1 MENKKSFKR
10 TYPADAANIFVRNL
24 LCDVSEELG
33 GFSEKDW
40 DRTLKFFDHKCAY
53 TGVSLSKK
61 KIVQDHLIPH
71 NREACGLNLYGNIVP
86 TTKEANGAKSSKDYK
101 DFILNNTSILGDL
114 DESIRKQRIAKI
126 EEFVVQSKYKV
137 KINCIQSD
145 LSEYAKSHYDS
156 IQRQATDCKEE
167 IAAHIAYEDQAITE
181 SINSNYKTVEEKIKL
196 WASKPYTNVHKIIAM
211 VVSDENMSR
220 DDLVDKINKRNL
232 SKNAS
237 VAVSSLM
244 TNAGNSYGQVFQE
257 ENGCIRFFSKI
268 RSLVESFNWEI

>member
-10 TYPADAANIFVRNL
+10 TYSADAANIFVRNI
-24 LCDVSEELG
+24 LCEVSEELG

-40 DRTLKFFDHKCAY
+40 SKTLKFFDHKCAY

-126 EEFVVQSKYKV
+126 EEFVAQSKYSKIHNSV
-137 KINCIQSD
+137 KDKLVEYTQQQYKIIQDKANNCIV
-145 LSEYAKSHYDS
+145 
-156 IQRQATDCKEE
+156 E
-167 IAAHIAYEDQAITE
+167 IASFIDFSETEITE
-181 SINSNYKTVEEKIKL
+181 SINFHYNNIEEKIEL
-196 WASKPYTNVHKIIAM
+196 WASKPYTNVHKIIAL
-211 VVSDENMSR
+211 VVSNNNMSR
-220 DDLVDKINKRNL
+220 DELVDKVSKNTL
-232 SKNAS
+232 SKNAYG
-237 VAVSSLM
+237 AISSLM
-244 TNAGNSYGQVFQE
+244 TNAGNCYGQVFQE
-257 ENGCIRFFSKI
+257 ENGFIRFCPQVKSKI
-268 RSLVESFNWEI
+268 DSYNWEI

>member
-10 TYPADAANIFVRNL
+10 TYSADAANIFVRNL

-40 DRTLKFFDHKCAY
+40 SNTLRFFDHKCAY

-126 EEFVVQSKYKV
+126 EEFVAQSKYKE
-137 KINCIQSD
+137 KINCIQSN

-156 IQRQATDCKEE
+156 IQKQAKACKDK
-167 IAAHIAYEDQAITE
+167 IASCIDYEDQAVIE
-181 SINSNYKTVEEKIKL
+181 SINSNYKTIEDRINL
-196 WASKPYTNVHKIIAM
+196 WASKPYTNVHKIIALAA
-211 VVSDENMSR
+211 SDEKMSR

-232 SKNAS
+232 SKNAYG
-237 VAVSSLM
+237 AISSLM
-244 TNAGNSYGQVFQE
+244 TNAGNCYGQVFQE
-257 ENGCIRFFSKI
+257 ENGFIRFCPQIKSKI
-268 RSLVESFNWEI
+268 DSFDWKI